1 MFRNM
6 KIRHQIIAGYAM
18 IAFIFFLG
26 ASGAAYGLYHVQNKY
41 EKIVNEADSSI
52 MGLKEIEFYF
62 GGQANDERGGI
73 ITGKPEFRQEIAE
86 KSQKVK
92 ENIEKIR
99 PLMVSSEEKELL
111 QRIDETHTSFTDINN
126 RVLSY
131 REQGNMAEAQA
142 LSFGEGRAQRKN
154 LTTAFDQLIDLQQA
168 KAERYHQDAQKFM
181 KMFELIAFLILIGMI
196 IFCLAFAVFQ
206 ARTLLKPIEQM
217 TKELR
222 EGNVYQK
229 QAAKEFSADE
239 IGELLQAFYYLEE
252 KLRCMVQEIQEAAE
266 QTASASEELT
276 ASAAASLDMTKSI
289 SESSSGVVV
298 AVRQQ
303 QKEVDNLDQSV
314 KQIMENTRAM
324 AGSAEVSATHAGRA
338 VAAVK
343 QGKDAVGKAMEQMAI
358 IQKTTENSATSIQEL
373 GTSSREIGQ
382 IVDTITAIAGQTNL
396 LALNAAIEAARAG
409 EHGKG
414 FAVVA
419 EEVRN
424 LAEQSDQ
431 SARKIS
437 SLIENI
443 QSKTEEAVQ
452 DVKLG
457 KEAVTVGAKIIGET
471 GEVIHSLQES
481 SEAANV
487 VADKM
492 KEAAQNIVVKIE
504 DVMGSVHV
512 FKNESNRVTSEIEHV
527 SDSIRSE
534 TAAVHEVSESSQVL
548 ANIANTLQ
556 QSVQVFMK
564 GK

>member
-1 MFRNM
+1 M

-18 IAFIFFLG
+18 IAFLFFLG

-41 EKIVNEADSSI
+41 EKIVNEADISI

-86 KSQKVK
+86 KSKKVK

-111 QRIDETHTSFTDINN
+111 QRIDETHTAFTDINN

-131 REQGNMAEAQA
+131 CEQGNMAAAQA
-142 LSFGEGRAQRKN
+142 LSFGEGREQRKN
-154 LTTAFDQLIDLQQA
+154 LTTAFDQLINLQQA
-168 KAERYHQDAQKFM
+168 KADRYRQDAQEFM
-181 KMFELIAFLILIGMI
+181 QMFELSALLILIGMI
-196 IFCLAFAVFQ
+196 VFCLLFAVLQ
-206 ARTLLKPIEQM
+206 ARKLLQPIEQM
-217 TKELR
+217 TKELS

-229 QAAKEFSADE
+229 QAAKNFSADE
-239 IGELLQAFYYLEE
+239 IGSLLQAFYHLEE
-252 KLRCMVQEIQEAAE
+252 KLRLMVQEIQEAAE

-289 SESSSGVVV
+289 SDSSSGVVL

-303 QKEVDNLDQSV
+303 QNEVDNLDQSV

-343 QGKDAVGKAMEQMAI
+343 LGKASIGKAMEQMNTI
-358 IQKTTENSATSIQEL
+358 EQTTENSAKSIQEL

-424 LAEQSDQ
+424 LAEQSEQ

-452 DVKLG
+452 GVQLG
-457 KEAVTVGAKIIGET
+457 KEAVSVGAKIIGET

-492 KEAAQNIVVKIE
+492 QEAAQNIVTKIE
-504 DVMGSVHV
+504 DVMGSIHV

-548 ANIANTLQ
+548 ADIADTLQ